1 MGTAENRDLI
11 RRIFEGLEIGDGRL
25 LFESMADDFRW
36 IIPGTTKWSKT
47 YEGKEA
53 VANDLMRPLRGKIE
67 GRVKTKAQ
75 RIIAD
80 GDFVAVEAR
89 GDNVTKAG
97 EAYCNTYCFV
107 FRLEGG
113 KLKEVTEYQDTELA
127 TRALG
132 DPSG

>member
-11 RRIFEGLEIGDGRL
+11 ERIFAALEIGDGRL

-36 IIPGTTKWSKT
+36 IIPGTTKWSRT
-47 YEGKEA
+47 YAGKDA
-53 VANDLMRPLRGKIE
+53 VANELMRPLRRKID
-67 GRVKTKAQ
+67 GAIKTRAD

-80 GDFVAVEAR
+80 GDVVVVEAR

-97 EAYCNTYCFV
+97 EPYCNTYCFV
-107 FRLEGG
+107 FRLKEG

-127 TRALG
+127 TRVLG
-132 DPSG
+132 DPGE

>member
-25 LFESMADDFRW
+25 LFESMADHFRW

>member
-1 MGTAENRDLI
+1 
-11 RRIFEGLEIGDGRL
+11 
-25 LFESMADDFRW
+25 
-36 IIPGTTKWSKT
+36 
-47 YEGKEA
+47 
-53 VANDLMRPLRGKIE
+53 MRPLRAKIE
-67 GRVKTKAQ
+67 GRVKTRAQ

-97 EAYCNTYCFV
+97 VPYCNTYCFV
-107 FRLEGG
+107 FRLEDG

-132 DPSG
+132 NPAE

>member
-11 RRIFEGLEIGDGRL
+11 ARIFAGLEIGDGRL
-25 LFESMADDFRW
+25 LFESMGQDFRW

-47 YEGKEA
+47 YEGKA

-67 GRVKTKAQ
+67 GRVKTRAQ

-97 EAYCNTYCFV
+97 EAYGNTYCFV

-113 KLKEVTEYQDTELA
+113 KLKGVTEYQDTELA

>member
-11 RRIFEGLEIGDGRL
+11 ERIFAGLEIGDGRL
-25 LFESMADDFRW
+25 LFESMAEDFRW

-75 RIIAD
+75 RILAD

-89 GDNVTKAG
+89 GNNVTKAG
-97 EAYCNTYCFV
+97 EPYCNTYCFV

-127 TRALG
+127 TRVLG
-132 DPSG
+132 DPGE

>member
-11 RRIFEGLEIGDGRL
+11 ERIFAALEIGDGRL

-36 IIPGTTKWSKT
+36 IIPGTTKWSRT
-47 YEGKEA
+47 HAGKDA
-53 VANDLMRPLRGKIE
+53 VANELMRPLRRKID
-67 GRVKTKAQ
+67 GAIKTRAD

-80 GDFVAVEAR
+80 GDVVVVEAR

-97 EAYCNTYCFV
+97 EPYCNTYCFV
-107 FRLEGG
+107 FRLKEG

-127 TRALG
+127 TRVLG
-132 DPSG
+132 DPGE

>member
-11 RRIFEGLEIGDGRL
+11 ARIFAGLEIGDGWL
-25 LFESMADDFRW
+25 LFESMAEDFRW

-53 VANDLMRPLRGKIE
+53 VANELMRPLRGKIE

-89 GDNVTKAG
+89 GDNVTKG
-97 EAYCNTYCFV
+97 GRGLLQHLL
-107 FRLEGG
+107 FRL
-113 KLKEVTEYQDTELA
+113 
-127 TRALG
+127 
-132 DPSG
+132 

>member
-11 RRIFEGLEIGDGRL
+11 ARIFAGLEIGDGRL
-25 LFESMADDFRW
+25 LFESMAEDFRW

-89 GDNVTKAG
+89 GENVTKAG

>member
-1 MGTAENRDLI
+1 VSTAENKDLI
-11 RRIFEGLEIGDGRL
+11 RRIFADLEIGDGRL
-25 LFESMADDFRW
+25 LFESMRSDFCW
-36 IIPGTTKWSKT
+36 IIPGSTKWSRT

-67 GRVKTKAQ
+67 GRVKTRAQ
-75 RIIAD
+75 RIIAG

-97 EAYCNTYCFV
+97 VPYCNTYCFV
-107 FRLEGG
+107 FRFEAG

-127 TRALG
+127 TRVLG
-132 DPSG
+132 DPAE